1 MGGHLAPVRH
11 LASIFLW
18 GDFYHRKS
26 YGMIF
31 LKFIE
36 ATEEVKVFSCSE
48 GGQILLL
55 RGLRRG
61 ESKLPSQQLI
71 LGVGVGGSLHHPQHH
86 HWLYLEDQLHPL
98 IVCERPKP

>member
-55 RGLRRG
+55 
-61 ESKLPSQQLI
+61 
-71 LGVGVGGSLHHPQHH
+71 
-86 HWLYLEDQLHPL
+86 
-98 IVCERPKP
+98 